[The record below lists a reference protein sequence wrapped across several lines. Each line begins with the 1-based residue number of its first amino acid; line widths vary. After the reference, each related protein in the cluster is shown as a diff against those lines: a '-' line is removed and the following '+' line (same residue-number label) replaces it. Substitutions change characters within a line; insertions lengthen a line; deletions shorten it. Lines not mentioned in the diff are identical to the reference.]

1 MHDVYKPG
9 FKGVDLYIKFQ
20 VLSSGQLL
28 LSFKHG

>member
-20 VLSSGQLL
+20 VLSSGQL
-28 LSFKHG
+28 SFKHG